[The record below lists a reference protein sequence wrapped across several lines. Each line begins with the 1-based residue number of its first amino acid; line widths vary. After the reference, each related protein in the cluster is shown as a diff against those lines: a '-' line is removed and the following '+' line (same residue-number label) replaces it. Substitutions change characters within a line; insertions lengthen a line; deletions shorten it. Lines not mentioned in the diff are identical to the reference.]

1 MKEISEKH
9 KSTIMI
15 IESNLTNKT
24 LLKIEE
30 KVINSLYEKEIITPK
45 LYIKFQEEIEKGI
58 EEDIKKIAL

>member
-1 MKEISEKH
+1 MKTISENY

-30 KVINSLYEKEIITPK
+30 EVVENLYHKDIITPK
-45 LYIKFQEEIEKGI
+45 IYIKFKEEIEEGL
-58 EEDIKKIAL
+58 EEDINKIY

>member
-1 MKEISEKH
+1 MKEIAEKH
-9 KSTIMI
+9 RSSIMI

-45 LYIKFQEEIEKGI
+45 IYIKFKEEIEKEI